1 MNSIRIVAAGVSA
14 VLLAL
19 AGCASKEQQFAKH
32 MQKAQD
38 FFAREDLDKAMV
50 EVRNAI
56 QIDPRA
62 APPLHLAGLIDEKAQ
77 NWSRA
82 YANFNRALELDPQL
96 HAAAVRMAR
105 LQMFGRDLAGAEKR
119 LGAVL
124 ASKPDDPDAK
134 AVLARLRAIRG
145 ELDKAL
151 NEANRVLTQQP
162 GHVEAATVAGAVL
175 LQQNNVQQA
184 QSVLQNALSANPQS
198 LEIRA
203 ALGAALAR
211 SADRQAIEQN
221 LKSMIELAPKRFE
234 YRAALATYYARAD
247 QYDKAEQTLKDA
259 IAANKDD
266 DQRYLAMIDL
276 ITAREGADAAIKAA
290 EGFIAARPKAHALR
304 LKTAQLYTGTARPE
318 NAIKVY
324 VEVIDK
330 EKTGPVAQ
338 QARLLLA
345 NSYLVTSRRDD
356 AEKLIGEVLKENPRD
371 HAALL
376 ARAQFAS
383 ARKDWVSAI
392 NDLRAALK
400 DQPESLQVVSMLAN
414 AHRLNSESA
423 LGRDVITSAIKL
435 LPDNKELRLVQAD
448 YLNATGNTAAA
459 LRELDEV
466 IKQDPKFVRA
476 YEVKAAFQVRAKE
489 NAGAE
494 RTFAALKSA
503 LPDNP
508 VGAYRLGLTFAAQG
522 KLDAAIRELEAALAQ
537 SPNSRELI
545 TTLVTLYAR
554 QGKIDD
560 AVARTQRIAKDQ
572 PTALLPQLLLGDLHV
587 AAKRFGDA
595 EAAFARARELAP
607 KASGPYLGLARLHSV
622 RGERERASGVL
633 EQARKEIPN
642 DPALMLALG
651 EVYQR
656 VGDVD
661 KAIAQY
667 EDVIKRNPG
676 NDLAANNLAFL
687 LADRKSDKA
696 DLDRALALAKRF
708 EQSTNAAFLDTV
720 GWVYFKRG
728 EPEQALSF
736 LRKAHELFPTSPSF
750 MYHVGVVLLK
760 TGDATQGRALLK
772 RAIDSAEDFGSR
784 EDARK
789 LLANS

>member
-1 MNSIRIVAAGVSA
+1 MIGIRIVAVTMSA
-14 VLLAL
+14 VLLTL
-19 AGCASKEQQFAKH
+19 AGCASKEQQYTKH

-82 YANFNRALELDPQL
+82 YANYNRALELDPRL

-119 LGAVL
+119 LNEVL
-124 ASKPDDPDAK
+124 ASKPDDSDAK
-134 AVLARLRAIRG
+134 ATLARLRAVRG
-145 ELDKAL
+145 ELDRAL
-151 NEANRVLTQQP
+151 SEANVVLTQQP

-184 QSVLQNALSANPQS
+184 QSVLQSALSANPQS

-211 SADRQAIEQN
+211 SADRPALEQN
-221 LKSMIELAPKRFE
+221 LKSMIEMAPKRFE
-234 YRAALATYYARAD
+234 YRAALAAHYARAD
-247 QYDKAEQTLKDA
+247 QHDKAEQTLKDA

-266 DQRYLAMIDL
+266 DQRYIAMIDL
-276 ITAREGADAAIKAA
+276 ITAREGADAAIKAL
-290 EGFIAARPKAHALR
+290 EGYIAGRPKAHVLR
-304 LKTAQLYTGTARPE
+304 LKLAQLYTGTARPE

-324 VEVIDK
+324 AEVIDK

-345 NSYLVTSRRDD
+345 NSYLVTRRRDD

-376 ARAQFAS
+376 ARAQFAL
-383 ARKDWVSAI
+383 ARKDWVGAI

-400 DQPESLQVVSMLAN
+400 DQPESLQVVAMLAN
-414 AHRLNSESA
+414 AHRLNNEPA
-423 LGRDVITSAIKL
+423 LGREVITAAIKL

-448 YLNATGNTAAA
+448 YLSATGNAGAA
-459 LRELDEV
+459 LRELDDV
-466 IKQDPKFVRA
+466 IRQDPKFVRA
-476 YEVKAAFQVRAKE
+476 YEVKAAFHVRAKE
-489 NAGAE
+489 PLGAE
-494 RTFAALKSA
+494 RTFAALKNA
-503 LPDNP
+503 MPDNP
-508 VGAYRLGLTFAAQG
+508 TGAYRLGLTYAAQG
-522 KLDAAIRELEAALAQ
+522 KIDAAIRELEAAVAQ
-537 SPNSRELI
+537 APNSREFI
-545 TTLVTLYAR
+545 ATLVTLYAR

-560 AVARTQRIAKDQ
+560 AVARAQRAAKEQ
-572 PTALLPQLLLGDLHV
+572 PNALLPQLLLGDLHV
-587 AAKRFGDA
+587 AAKRFNEA
-595 EAAFARARELAP
+595 ESAFGRARELSP
-607 KASGPYLGLARLHSV
+607 KASAPYLGLARVHSV
-622 RGERERASGVL
+622 RGERDRASSVL

-642 DPALMLALG
+642 DPSLMLALG
-651 EVYQR
+651 ELYQR
-656 VGDVD
+656 LGDVD

-667 EDVIKRNPG
+667 EDVVKRNPG

-687 LADRKSDKA
+687 LADRKSDKS
-696 DLDRALALAKRF
+696 DLDRALTLAKRF
-708 EQSTNAAFLDTV
+708 EQSANAAFLDTV

-728 EPEQALSF
+728 EHDQALSY
-736 LRKAHELFPTSPSF
+736 LRKAHELFPNAPSF
-750 MYHVGVVLLK
+750 MYHLGVAMLE
-760 TGDATQGRALLK
+760 TGDAAQGRALIK
-772 RAIDSAEDFGSR
+772 RAIDSAEDFSSR
-784 EDARK
+784 EEAKKR
-789 LLANS
+789 LANS